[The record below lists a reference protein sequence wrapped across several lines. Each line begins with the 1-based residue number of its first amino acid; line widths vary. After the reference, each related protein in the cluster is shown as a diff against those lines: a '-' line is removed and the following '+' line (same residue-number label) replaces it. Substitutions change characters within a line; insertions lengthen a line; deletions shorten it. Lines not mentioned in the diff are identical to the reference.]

1 MTIDTFAIDT
11 IERYPNLAKNKIP
24 FINTEVNS
32 NEIRILKA
40 ITKQVFHQTKIT
52 ENIHLITYM
61 KQQQLLETINFL
73 QAEGITNPEI
83 GIVLG
88 TGLGKL
94 VNEISIEKE
103 IPYSNIPNFPVATV
117 EFHSGKLIY
126 GELSGKKV
134 LVMAGRFHLYEGYN
148 AWEVTYGIRTL
159 HGLGIKNLLISNAAG
174 AINLSYKKGDL
185 MLIEDHINLQGSS
198 PLAFKG
204 ANAFGNIF
212 ADMLEPYS
220 KEINTK
226 MLTVAKKQ
234 NIQLHTGIYTSV
246 LGPQLETRAEYRMLQ
261 IFETDAV
268 GMSTVPEVIVAK
280 QLNLPC
286 AAISVLTDECDPK
299 NLQPVD
305 IAEIIAIAGKAE
317 PKMIAL
323 FKGVIEML

>member
-1 MTIDTFAIDT
+1 
-11 IERYPNLAKNKIP
+11 
-24 FINTEVNS
+24 
-32 NEIRILKA
+32 
-40 ITKQVFHQTKIT
+40 
-52 ENIHLITYM
+52 M
-61 KQQQLLETINFL
+61 KEQQLQETVNFL
-73 QAEGITNPEI
+73 KENGITNPTI

-94 VNEISIEKE
+94 IDEITIEKE
-103 IPYSNIPNFPVATV
+103 IAYYEIPNFPVATV

-126 GELSGKKV
+126 GTLSNKKV
-134 LVMAGRFHLYEGYN
+134 LVMSGRFHLYEGYTP
-148 AWEVTYGIRTL
+148 WEVTYGIRTM
-159 HGLGIKNLLISNAAG
+159 HGLGIGNLLISNAAG
-174 AINLSYKKGDL
+174 AINLNYKKGDL

-204 ANAFGNIF
+204 AGAFGTIF
-212 ADMLEPYS
+212 ADMLAPYS

-226 MLTVAKKQ
+226 LSEIAKAQ
-234 NIQLHTGIYTSV
+234 NIKLHTGVYTSV

-261 IFETDAV
+261 ILETDAV

-305 IAEIIAIAGKAE
+305 ILEIIAIAGKAE

-323 FKGVIEML
+323 FKEVIKVL

>member
-1 MTIDTFAIDT
+1 MNKQDQLQESIDF
-11 IERYPNLAKNKIP
+11 LK
-24 FINTEVNS
+24 S
-32 NEIRILKA
+32 N
-40 ITKQVFHQTKIT
+40 
-52 ENIHLITYM
+52 
-61 KQQQLLETINFL
+61 
-73 QAEGITNPEI
+73 GITNPEI

-94 VNEISIEKE
+94 INEISIEKE
-103 IPYSNIPNFPVATV
+103 ISYSKIPHFPQATV

-126 GELSGKKV
+126 GDLSGKKV
-134 LVMAGRFHLYEGYN
+134 VVMSGRFHLYEGYN
-148 AWEVTYGIRTL
+148 PWEVTYGIRTM

-174 AINLSYKKGDL
+174 AINLNYKKGDL
-185 MLIEDHINLQGSS
+185 MLIEDHINLQGQS

-204 ANAFGNIF
+204 ANNFGNIF

-220 KEINTK
+220 KELN
-226 MLTVAKKQ
+226 AKITQIAKQQ
-234 NIQLHTGIYTSV
+234 NILLHQGVYASV

-261 IFETDAV
+261 ILETDAV

-305 IAEIIAIAGKAE
+305 IAEIIAIAGEAE
-317 PKMIAL
+317 PKMITL
-323 FKGVIEML
+323 FKEVIKVI